1 MTATA
6 RSDVETATV
15 VVPPQPTEPGAADPG
30 RPHRL
35 SRLLVPGC
43 AVALMVAVV
52 LRFVCRSQLWLDEA
66 QAVAIARAPLHT
78 LLDSLRIDGSPPLYY
93 LVLHGW
99 MAVFGTGTW
108 AVRALSGVFSV
119 ATLPLAWLL
128 ARRLVGRSE
137 AVATVLLLASSPFA
151 VHYATEARMY
161 SLVMLLTAVGGL
173 ALLRVLERPG
183 WWPVA
188 GLGVCSGLLALTH
201 YWAFYLLAVLGLGL
215 LVAAWRDVPER
226 RAGYR
231 RGIVGLLS
239 GGLLFVPWL
248 PVFVFQAL
256 HTGAPWGVPTSAGRI
271 VDTVLAWAGSGG
283 LAGRTAG
290 VLLLGLLALGVA
302 GRPLDGRRIVI
313 DLRGHRPGRE
323 LALLSF
329 GTLAVGI
336 TLSGAPYALRY
347 SAVAFVPFLLV
358 VSLGLH
364 SLPTSRQRDVTLAL
378 VVVLGLTGAVSDVLT
393 SRTQA
398 GQVATALRARIAP
411 GDLVAYC
418 PDQLGPSVSRLLPS
432 GIDQVVFPT
441 MGEPRIV
448 NWVDYQ
454 ERNRAAVV
462 APFAQQLQ
470 ARAGAHTIWRV
481 YADGY
486 RTFSTKCT
494 DLKDTLK
501 QARPGNERVVKFRKV
516 GEHMDLWRLPAG
528 GAG

>member
-1 MTATA
+1 MTATVRGDA
-6 RSDVETATV
+6 ETGVVASPASPEPPVAT
-15 VVPPQPTEPGAADPG
+15 PPRD
-30 RPHRL
+30 RL
-35 SRLLVPGC
+35 TRLLGPAA
-43 AVALMVAVV
+43 AVALAAAVV

-78 LLDSLRIDGSPPLYY
+78 LLDSLRIDGSPPVYY
-93 LVLHGW
+93 VLLHAW

-108 AVRALSGVFSV
+108 AVRALSGVFSL

-128 ARRLVGRSE
+128 ARRLVGRPE

-151 VHYATEARMY
+151 VQYATEARMY

-173 ALLRVLERPG
+173 ALLRTLARPG

-188 GLGVCSGLLALTH
+188 GLGACSGLLALTH
-201 YWAFYLLAVLGLGL
+201 YWSFYLFAVLGLGL
-215 LVAAWRDVPER
+215 LLAAWRGRPEGRAAHR
-226 RAGYR
+226 RALL
-231 RGIVGLLS
+231 GLLS

-248 PVFVFQAL
+248 PVFFYQAL
-256 HTGAPWGVPTSAGRI
+256 HTGAPWGVPTSIGRI

-302 GRPLDGRRIVI
+302 GRPLDGRRIVL

-329 GTLAVGI
+329 GSLALGI
-336 TLSGAPYALRY
+336 ALSGAPYALRY
-347 SAVAFVPFLLV
+347 SAVAFLPFLLV

-364 SLPTSRQRDVTLAL
+364 SLPTPRQRQVTLAL

-398 GQVATALRARIAP
+398 GQVAAALRPRLAP

-418 PDQLGPSVSRLLPS
+418 PDQLGPSVSRLLPA
-432 GIDQVVFPT
+432 GVDQVVFPT
-441 MGEPRIV
+441 MGDPRIV

-454 ERNRAAVV
+454 HRNRVATV
-462 APFAQQLQ
+462 APFAEQLL
-470 ARAGAHTIWRV
+470 ARAGTHTLWLV

-494 DLKDTLK
+494 DLKDALK
-501 QARPGNERVVKFRKV
+501 QARPGNERLVKFRKV
-516 GEHMDLWRLPAG
+516 GEHMDLWRLPAR